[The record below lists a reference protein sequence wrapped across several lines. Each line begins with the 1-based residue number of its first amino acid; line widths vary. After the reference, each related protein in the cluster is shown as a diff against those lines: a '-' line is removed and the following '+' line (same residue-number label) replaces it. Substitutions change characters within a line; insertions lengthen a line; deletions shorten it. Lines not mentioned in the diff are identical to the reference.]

1 MIFALLP
8 WLLPVLALLLLEE
21 IEEEPKTLIPIIN
34 PDY

>member
-21 IEEEPKTLIPIIN
+21 IEEMPKTIN
-34 PDY
+34 PNY